1 LNSYLPC
8 RLGLWLLILISLAAS
23 ERGFAQEPPE
33 SRFREQ
39 VTTEIPYRNGKVVI
53 TSDYQ
58 ESTKTRHHATGHV
71 TITYQDIRITCDSA
85 EYDDATHKG
94 STSGKTQFSQGQ
106 QSLTCSRAEF
116 DASNETATFYDA
128 VGHTDQGFLI
138 QGKKVLKTGH
148 DTYELENGL
157 LTSCQ
162 EKVPKWGFDV
172 LDAKIHVDQTARLR
186 HVFFK
191 VKGVPVFYLPYLVV
205 PLENKKR
212 SAGFL
217 PFHTGSST
225 TKGRQFDLGYYQ
237 PLGQSSDIELHGDYY
252 SVRGFGM
259 GGLFRTR
266 PNDETSLDI
275 EAYGVNDRLHQG
287 GAVLQANGVAQFE
300 NGFRAVA
307 SVNMSTNF
315 QFRQTFSE
323 SFQAATIPEEQAL
336 LFATRN
342 SDSFSTDISFERR
355 EVFFPS
361 GSLVT
366 RKSPSLEFFSL
377 GKSLGRT
384 PLIFTLRAA
393 AEGLSRIDSVIETP
407 RIVQRLDFFPSLSV
421 RVPSFAGFSIVPSFG
436 FRETYYSAR
445 LSDANQPVVLN
456 TPLRRQYSDFEVS
469 LRTPEL
475 EGNFHSGWL
484 GDFKHIVEP
493 MLTYR
498 RIHGITDANET
509 IRFDDEDA
517 IADTNEIEYGIVNR
531 IMRKRETKPGI
542 FENYEV
548 LSFKVAQKYYFDPT
562 FGGAFL
568 PGEANQFYPL
578 DTLSGF
584 SATGIERSS
593 SPVNISLRVMP
604 RPGISYDV
612 RADYDPKFDRLRD
625 TSLWA
630 AWSQDNLT
638 LAGTFVKANAL
649 EPGAFSANHIQAQL
663 GYGSLSKGFSAG
675 LTLSY
680 NIQTHVLLNSNSRLN
695 YIWNCCGVSLDFQ
708 QYDLN
713 FRTESRFTFS
723 FSLKGIGNFG
733 NLKGPERLF

>member
-1 LNSYLPC
+1 M
-8 RLGLWLLILISLAAS
+8 LIGICIAAS
-23 ERGFAQEPPE
+23 ECGFAQEPPAA
-33 SRFREQ
+33 RFREQ
-39 VTTEIPYRNGKVVI
+39 VTTEIPYRSGKVVI

-58 ESTKTRHHATGHV
+58 DITKTLRHAAGHV
-71 TITYQDIRITCDSA
+71 TITYQDVQITCDSA
-85 EYDDATHKG
+85 DYDEATHKG

-106 QSLTCSRAEF
+106 QSLACSRAEF
-116 DASNETATFYDA
+116 DASDETAIFYDA

-148 DTYELENGL
+148 DTYEIESGL
-157 LTSCQ
+157 LTSCL

-172 LDAKIHVDQTARLR
+172 RDAKIHVDQTARLR
-186 HVFFK
+186 HVLFK
-191 VKGVPVFYLPYLVV
+191 IKGVPVLYLPYLVV
-205 PLENKKR
+205 PMENKKR

-225 TKGRQFDLGYYQ
+225 TKGRQFNLGYYQ
-237 PLGQSSDIELHGDYY
+237 PLGQSSDIELHGDYF
-252 SVRGFGM
+252 SLRGFGM
-259 GGLFRTR
+259 GGMFRTR
-266 PNDETSLDI
+266 PNDETSLDV

-287 GAVLQANGVAQFE
+287 GAVLVANGTAQFE
-300 NGFRAVA
+300 NGFRAVT

-323 SFQAATIPEEQAL
+323 SFQAATIPEEQAV

-366 RKSPSLEFFSL
+366 RKSPSIEFLSL

-393 AEGLSRIDSVIETP
+393 AEGLSRFDSVIETP
-407 RIVQRLDFFPSLSV
+407 RIVQRFDFFPSLSL
-421 RVPSFAGFSIVPSFG
+421 RVPSLAGFSIVPSVG

-445 LSDANQPVVLN
+445 LSDDSQPVVLS
-456 TPLRRQYSDFEVS
+456 TPLRRQYTDVEVS

-493 MLTYR
+493 TLTYR
-498 RIHGITDANET
+498 RIHGITDPNET

-531 IMRKRETKPGI
+531 IMRQRKTRPGMI
-542 FENYEV
+542 ENYEV
-548 LSFKVAQKYYFDPT
+548 LSFKVVQKYYFDPT

-568 PGEANQFYPL
+568 PGEVNQFYPL
-578 DTLSGF
+578 DTLTGF

-593 SPVNISLRVMP
+593 SPVSMSLRVMP
-604 RPGISYDV
+604 RSGISYDV
-612 RADYDPKFDRLRD
+612 RADYDPKFNRLRD

-630 AWSQDNLT
+630 AWQQDKLS
-638 LAGTFVKANAL
+638 LASTFVKANAL
-649 EPGAFSANHIQAQL
+649 EPGAFSANHIQAQV
-663 GYGSLSKGFSAG
+663 GYGSLSRGFSAG
-675 LTLSY
+675 VSLSY
-680 NIQTHVLLNSNSRLN
+680 NLQTHTLLNSNSRLN
-695 YIWNCCGVSLDFQ
+695 YIWNCCGISLDFQ
-708 QYDLN
+708 QFDLN
-713 FRTESRFTFS
+713 LRAESRITFS

>member
-1 LNSYLPC
+1 MNSYLSC
-8 RLGLWLLILISLAAS
+8 RLRIWLLIGIAIAVS
-23 ERGFAQEPPE
+23 ECGFAQEPAA
-33 SRFREQ
+33 SQFRERT
-39 VTTEIPYRNGKVVI
+39 TTELPYRGGKVVI
-53 TSDYQ
+53 SSDYQ
-58 ESTKTRHHATGHV
+58 KSDKTHHQAIGHV
-71 TITYQDIRITCDSA
+71 LITYQDIQITCDDA
-85 EYDDATHKG
+85 EYDEVTHKG
-94 STSGKTQFSQGQ
+94 STSGKTQFTQGQ
-106 QSLTCSRAEF
+106 QSFTCTRAEF
-116 DASNETATFYDA
+116 DVSTETATFYDA
-128 VGHTDQGFLI
+128 VGHTDEGFNI
-138 QGKKVLKTGH
+138 SGKKVLKTGH

-172 LDAKIHVDQTARLR
+172 ADAKIHVDQTARLR

-191 VKGVPVFYLPYLVV
+191 IKGVPVLYLPYLVV
-205 PLENKKR
+205 PMENKKR
-212 SAGFL
+212 SAGLL

-225 TKGRQFDLGYYQ
+225 TKGRQFSLGYYQ

-252 SVRGFGM
+252 SLRGFGM

-287 GAVLQANGVAQFE
+287 GALVQANGVALFE

-307 SVNMSTNF
+307 NVNISTNF

-323 SFQAATIPEEQAL
+323 SFHAATIPEEQAV

-342 SDSFSTDISFERR
+342 SDSFSTNLSFERS

-361 GSLVT
+361 RSLVI
-366 RKSPSLEFFSL
+366 RKSPSIEFLSL

-384 PLIFTLRAA
+384 PLILTMRAA
-393 AEGLSRIDSVIETP
+393 AEGLSRFDSVIDTP
-407 RIVQRLDFFPSLSV
+407 RIVQRLDFFPSLSI
-421 RVPSFAGFSIVPSFG
+421 RVPSFAGFSIVPSVG
-436 FRETYYSAR
+436 FRETYYSSR
-445 LSDANQPVVLN
+445 LSDDSQPVVLN
-456 TPLRRQYSDFEVS
+456 TPLLRQYTDVEVG
-469 LRTPEL
+469 LRTPQI
-475 EGNFHSGWL
+475 EGDFHSGWL
-484 GDFKHIVEP
+484 GDFKHLVEP

-498 RIHGITDANET
+498 RIHGITDLNET

-531 IMRKRETKPGI
+531 IMRKREIKPGV
-542 FENYEV
+542 FESYEL

-593 SPVNISLRVMP
+593 SPVNVSLRIMP
-604 RPGISYDV
+604 RQGFSYDV
-612 RADYDPKFDRLRD
+612 RADYDPKFNRMRD

-630 AWSQDNLT
+630 AWQQDKLS
-638 LAGTFVKANAL
+638 LAGTYVKANAF
-649 EPGAFSANHIQAQL
+649 EPGSFSADHVQAQV
-663 GYGSLSKGFSAG
+663 GYGSLSRGFSAG
-675 LTLSY
+675 VSLSY
-680 NIQTHVLLNSNSRLN
+680 NIQTHTLLNSNSRLN

-713 FRTESRFTFS
+713 SRTESRFTFS

>member
-1 LNSYLPC
+1 
-8 RLGLWLLILISLAAS
+8 
-23 ERGFAQEPPE
+23 
-33 SRFREQ
+33 
-39 VTTEIPYRNGKVVI
+39 
-53 TSDYQ
+53 
-58 ESTKTRHHATGHV
+58 
-71 TITYQDIRITCDSA
+71 
-85 EYDDATHKG
+85 
-94 STSGKTQFSQGQ
+94 
-106 QSLTCSRAEF
+106 
-116 DASNETATFYDA
+116 
-128 VGHTDQGFLI
+128 
-138 QGKKVLKTGH
+138 
-148 DTYELENGL
+148 
-157 LTSCQ
+157 
-162 EKVPKWGFDV
+162 
-172 LDAKIHVDQTARLR
+172 
-186 HVFFK
+186 
-191 VKGVPVFYLPYLVV
+191 
-205 PLENKKR
+205 
-212 SAGFL
+212 
-217 PFHTGSST
+217 
-225 TKGRQFDLGYYQ
+225 
-237 PLGQSSDIELHGDYY
+237 
-252 SVRGFGM
+252 
-259 GGLFRTR
+259 
-266 PNDETSLDI
+266 
-275 EAYGVNDRLHQG
+275 
-287 GAVLQANGVAQFE
+287 
-300 NGFRAVA
+300 
-307 SVNMSTNF
+307 MSTNF

-366 RKSPSLEFFSL
+366 RKSPSIEFFSL

-393 AEGLSRIDSVIETP
+393 AEGLSRSDSVIETP

-445 LSDANQPVVLN
+445 LADANQPVVLN

-469 LRTPEL
+469 LRTPEI
-475 EGNFHSGWL
+475 EGDFHSGWL
-484 GDFKHIVEP
+484 GDFTHIVEP

-498 RIHGITDANET
+498 RIHGITDADET

-531 IMRKRETKPGI
+531 IMRQRQIRPGLT
-542 FENYEV
+542 ENYEI

-584 SATGIERSS
+584 SATGIERAS

-630 AWSQDNLT
+630 AWRQDNLT

-649 EPGAFSANHIQAQL
+649 EPGAFSANAVQAQL

-680 NIQTHVLLNSNSRLN
+680 NLQTHVLLNSNSRLN

-713 FRTESRFTFS
+713 FRSESRFTFS